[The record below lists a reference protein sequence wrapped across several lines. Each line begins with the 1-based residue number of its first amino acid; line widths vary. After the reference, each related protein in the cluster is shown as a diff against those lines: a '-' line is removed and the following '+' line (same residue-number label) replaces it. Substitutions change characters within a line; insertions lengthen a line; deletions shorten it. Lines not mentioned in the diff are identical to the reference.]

1 MRILVAPDKFKG
13 TATAQAVCESIAIAL
28 NSDHDIAIQPLADGG
43 EGTIEAFRKY
53 VELEPDGQFAA
64 GAQGM
69 LAGLTA
75 TVETEYEDKTKK
87 KKKRRRRKAS

>member
-43 EGTIEAFRKY
+43 EEQSKH
-53 VELEPDGQFAA
+53 LEEQIAVIWSQA
-64 GAQGM
+64 
-69 LAGLTA
+69 L
-75 TVETEYEDKTKK
+75 
-87 KKKRRRRKAS
+87 